1 MSEHPVIDTP
11 STSTAAE
18 SAAEKAAAPQVGTGG
33 SQIDPKSGQG
43 MSALAKV
50 FAVFVIAALAI
61 SMLASAYLWRKLSG
75 IQEHLAR
82 QSADATTISVE
93 ARAVAKNAQDVA
105 RDAAAKAAFIET
117 RLGEVALQRG
127 QLDEL
132 MQSLSRSRDENL
144 VVDIE
149 SALRLAQQQAQL
161 TGSVEPLLAA
171 LKTADLRLT
180 RAAQPRLNG
189 VRRALSN
196 DTDRVKA
203 ATVTDIPNLL
213 GKLDELTRLV
223 GDLPVINAVGV
234 AAATTSA
241 PATMADKPSATANS
255 KKSKADVADAS
266 KVAASWQAIG
276 ASWWQTGWG
285 AVRTELLKLVRV
297 SQIEHPDA
305 VLLSPE
311 QTFFLRENL
320 KLKLLNARLGLL
332 SRQVASVK
340 ADLTSANTDIRKYAD
355 PSAKSSQVVFALMQ
369 QVQTQLGTMAI
380 PGLDESLSALT
391 LAAAGR

>member
-1 MSEHPVIDTP
+1 MSEHPVTDTP
-11 STSTAAE
+11 NTQTTPE
-18 SAAEKAAAPQVGTGG
+18 SATAPQA
-33 SQIDPKSGQG
+33 GQG
-43 MSALAKV
+43 MGVYAKL
-50 FAVFVIAALAI
+50 FAIFSIAALVT
-61 SMLASAYLWRKLSG
+61 SLLVSAYLWRKLAG

-82 QSADATTISVE
+82 QSAEATTVSVE

-105 RDAAAKAAFIET
+105 RDAAAKAALNET

-171 LKTADLRLT
+171 LKTADQRLA
-180 RAAQPRLNG
+180 RAAQPRLNA
-189 VRRALSN
+189 VRRALVN
-196 DTDRVKA
+196 DSERIKA
-203 ATVTDIPNLL
+203 ATVTDIPTLL

-223 GDLPVINAVGV
+223 GDMPVINAVG
-234 AAATTSA
+234 AAAASTTALA
-241 PATMADKPSATANS
+241 PMTDKPNAADQP
-255 KKSKADVADAS
+255 KKSKADEAGTAKATV
-266 KVAASWQAIG
+266 SWQAMG
-276 ASWWQTGWG
+276 ASWWQTGWS

-297 SQIEHPDA
+297 SRIEHPEA

-311 QTFFLRENL
+311 QTFFFRENL

-332 SRQVASVK
+332 SRQVASAK
-340 ADLTSANTDIRKYAD
+340 ADLASVNADIHKYAD

-369 QVQTQLGTMAI
+369 QIQAQLGTMAI

>member
-1 MSEHPVIDTP
+1 MSEHPVADTP
-11 STSTAAE
+11 NTPTFPE
-18 SAAEKAAAPQVGTGG
+18 SAVAPQAGTAGPQAGQRVGQGTGVLV
-33 SQIDPKSGQG
+33 K
-43 MSALAKV
+43 L
-50 FAVFVIAALAI
+50 FAILVIAALAM
-61 SMLASAYLWRKLSG
+61 SLLASAYLWRKLTG

-82 QSADATTISVE
+82 QSADATTVSVE

-105 RDAAAKAAFIET
+105 RDAAAKAAFNET

-189 VRRALSN
+189 VRRALAN
-196 DTDRVKA
+196 DTDRIKA
-203 ATVTDIPNLL
+203 ATVTDIPTLL

-223 GDLPVINAVGV
+223 GDLPVINAVGPV
-234 AAATTSA
+234 DADASPA
-241 PATMADKPSATANS
+241 PAPMADKPGVATTDP
-255 KKSKADVADAS
+255 KKSRADEAAV
-266 KVAASWQAIG
+266 KTAASWQAIG
-276 ASWWQTGWG
+276 ASWWHTGWS

-297 SQIEHPDA
+297 SRIEHPEA

-332 SRQVASVK
+332 SRQVASAK
-340 ADLTSANTDIRKYAD
+340 ADLASVNTDIRKYAD
-355 PSAKSSQVVFALMQ
+355 PTAKSSQVVFTLMQ